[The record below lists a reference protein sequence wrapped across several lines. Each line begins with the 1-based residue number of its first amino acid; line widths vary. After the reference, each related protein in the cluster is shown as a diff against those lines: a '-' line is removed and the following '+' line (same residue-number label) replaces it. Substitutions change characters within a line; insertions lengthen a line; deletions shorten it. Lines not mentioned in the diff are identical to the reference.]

1 MPISSIVVA
10 LGKIPDAE
18 LAALTVSRAMRA
30 AEVPA
35 GLRFSLSRRLE
46 KEFWD
51 VWPRMGL
58 QAQVH
63 FYGEREGFAGALEDS
78 ASHTLLLTGEYDF
91 GPKWDQELL
100 RRFAKTARREA
111 LLTGMIGAA
120 DGAYPPQA
128 YLPGLS
134 ERFEA
139 EGAKIVRGLPLV
151 ESAAPPPTM
160 VVYPGLIFAR
170 TETLRRM
177 DLRPETLSFAAYA
190 SAILVYVLDRPVF
203 WPLREEPPALLRRP
217 LREVLPGT
225 TLVRFEQ
232 LAGFREGPPEDRR
245 SDLRTRWGLFTRE
258 ETYAQQLPAALL
270 WKKQKQRFLPKSRRI
285 HQPLLVTAFIDLPQ
299 RRKPIMNYLLRFR
312 FLMALEALPLYLYT
326 GGTQERTLRSL
337 YPNARS
343 CPDTSLLPRSYLPK
357 GMTQEQWLQ
366 RSKPLLL
373 LKTAEQHP
381 DFDSVAWV
389 NMDTLKHPLCPQA
402 EPDFTPMMDGRI
414 HLATVNAIPDLSF
427 VMVPAELLKPLCRLT
442 VNLTQVDDELK
453 RGFSEVTLWQ
463 RLIHQCPNWF
473 CLHPMPK
480 KHLLFLTGFDPALL
494 DERYRAL
501 LGEAKPGEAPMVA
514 ARSSGA

>member
-1 MPISSIVVA
+1 MPISSILVA

-160 VVYPGLIFAR
+160 VVCPGLIFAR
-170 TETLRRM
+170 TETLRRK
-177 DLRPETLSFAAYA
+177 RC
-190 SAILVYVLDRPVF
+190 
-203 WPLREEPPALLRRP
+203 PLRLMRRP
-217 LREVLPGT
+217 FPCMCWTGRCS
-225 TLVRFEQ
+225 
-232 LAGFREGPPEDRR
+232 GP
-245 SDLRTRWGLFTRE
+245 
-258 ETYAQQLPAALL
+258 
-270 WKKQKQRFLPKSRRI
+270 
-285 HQPLLVTAFIDLPQ
+285 
-299 RRKPIMNYLLRFR
+299 
-312 FLMALEALPLYLYT
+312 
-326 GGTQERTLRSL
+326 
-337 YPNARS
+337 
-343 CPDTSLLPRSYLPK
+343 C
-357 GMTQEQWLQ
+357 
-366 RSKPLLL
+366 
-373 LKTAEQHP
+373 
-381 DFDSVAWV
+381 
-389 NMDTLKHPLCPQA
+389 
-402 EPDFTPMMDGRI
+402 GR
-414 HLATVNAIPDLSF
+414 NRP
-427 VMVPAELLKPLCRLT
+427 PC
-442 VNLTQVDDELK
+442 
-453 RGFSEVTLWQ
+453 
-463 RLIHQCPNWF
+463 
-473 CLHPMPK
+473 
-480 KHLLFLTGFDPALL
+480 
-494 DERYRAL
+494 
-501 LGEAKPGEAPMVA
+501 
-514 ARSSGA
+514 

>member
-1 MPISSIVVA
+1 M
-10 LGKIPDAE
+10 
-18 LAALTVSRAMRA
+18 
-30 AEVPA
+30 
-35 GLRFSLSRRLE
+35 
-46 KEFWD
+46 
-51 VWPRMGL
+51 
-58 QAQVH
+58 
-63 FYGEREGFAGALEDS
+63 
-78 ASHTLLLTGEYDF
+78 
-91 GPKWDQELL
+91 
-100 RRFAKTARREA
+100 
-111 LLTGMIGAA
+111 
-120 DGAYPPQA
+120 
-128 YLPGLS
+128 
-134 ERFEA
+134 
-139 EGAKIVRGLPLV
+139 
-151 ESAAPPPTM
+151 
-160 VVYPGLIFAR
+160 
-170 TETLRRM
+170 
-177 DLRPETLSFAAYA
+177 
-190 SAILVYVLDRPVF
+190 
-203 WPLREEPPALLRRP
+203 
-217 LREVLPGT
+217 
-225 TLVRFEQ
+225 
-232 LAGFREGPPEDRR
+232 
-245 SDLRTRWGLFTRE
+245 
-258 ETYAQQLPAALL
+258 
-270 WKKQKQRFLPKSRRI
+270 
-285 HQPLLVTAFIDLPQ
+285 TAFIDLPQ

-343 CPDTSLLPRSYLPK
+343 CPDNSLLPRSYLPK

-389 NMDTLKHPLCPQA
+389 NMDTLKHPICPQA
-402 EPDFTPMMDGRI
+402 EPDFTPLMDGRI